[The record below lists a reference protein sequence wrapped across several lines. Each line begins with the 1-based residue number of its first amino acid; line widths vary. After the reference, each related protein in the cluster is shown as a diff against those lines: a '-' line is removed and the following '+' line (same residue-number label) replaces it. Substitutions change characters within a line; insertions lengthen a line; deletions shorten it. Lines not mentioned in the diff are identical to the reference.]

1 MGLFLR
7 DFFETEEGVDQSIH
21 GYFELFGLSLSLSLS
36 PSLCVSLEGSR
47 EALQREKYENKLMLP
62 CK

>member
-21 GYFELFGLSLSLSLS
+21 GNLELFGLSLCLSRDAEKH
-36 PSLCVSLEGSR
+36 C
-47 EALQREKYENKLMLP
+47 REKKYMKIN
-62 CK
+62 

>member
-21 GYFELFGLSLSLSLS
+21 GNFELFGLSLSLS
-36 PSLCVSLEGSR
+36 VSLEGSR
-47 EALQREKYENKLMLP
+47 EALQREKYENRVMLP